1 MVGSTE
7 LAPEAPVHREEAGV
21 TIELAA
27 LGVPFGPISPCT
39 GFSGLIRSPVAID
52 KAHANDGLYSGES
65 PKKRLR
71 PFFATARQVTGASV
85 RTCSCVLVVL
95 GAIHKLDPS
104 SYRTVV
110 DYAYCTA

>member
-52 KAHANDGLYSGES
+52 RAHANDGLY
-65 PKKRLR
+65 LMCI
-71 PFFATARQVTGASV
+71 VW
-85 RTCSCVLVVL
+85 CVVCGVWCLVYGVWRMAYDVWRMAY
-95 GAIHKLDPS
+95 GVW
-104 SYRTVV
+104 RVV
-110 DYAYCTA
+110 GDGW